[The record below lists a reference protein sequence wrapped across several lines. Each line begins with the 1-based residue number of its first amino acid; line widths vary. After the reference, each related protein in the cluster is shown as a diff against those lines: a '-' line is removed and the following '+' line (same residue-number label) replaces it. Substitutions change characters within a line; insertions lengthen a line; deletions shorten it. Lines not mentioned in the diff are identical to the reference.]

1 MQVVE
6 GVTCLPSCKEQQ
18 APRTDPNASIWILPK
33 LPSLQRSERKWNNP
47 RLIPGDFTFLQEW
60 CMDSGS
66 LPQTEERCM
75 FQPAWKYSL
84 VCYSFSVYPW
94 PLSPESSITVEYS
107 VKVLRLNVWTV
118 EELLKKPYRTNEAG
132 AGNSWHQPAA
142 HPGVPP
148 CTSGKQLE
156 GARVSQVN
164 SVVLSSL
171 HIRQWIPRHLVS
183 HVDSFFRC
191 SFQPARLFLSCR
203 ADKPSEVIKS
213 RCGSC
218 LPSLMSVHC
227 PVFRLP
233 LGRKHLLLP
242 MMKTVSGDLM
252 GCLFLLFLKSCFLTT
267 RRIYLASPSLSSN
280 SIGWVLFWVLAT
292 PGALPSPEYG
302 ITAFILPTVLVIIF
316 FILWLRKL
324 RHRALNCPRSPDE
337 Y

>member
-1 MQVVE
+1 MRQE
-6 GVTCLPSCKEQQ
+6 LETAGT
-18 APRTDPNASIWILPK
+18 
-33 LPSLQRSERKWNNP
+33 SLQP
-47 RLIPGDFTFLQEW
+47 TQV
-60 CMDSGS
+60 CH
-66 LPQTEERCM
+66 
-75 FQPAWKYSL
+75 L
-84 VCYSFSVYPW
+84 VPV
-94 PLSPESSITVEYS
+94 V
-107 VKVLRLNVWTV
+107 
-118 EELLKKPYRTNEAG
+118 
-132 AGNSWHQPAA
+132 NSWR
-142 HPGVPP
+142 
-148 CTSGKQLE
+148 

-218 LPSLMSVHC
+218 LPGLMSVHC

-316 FILWLRKL
+316 FFLWLRKL
-324 RHRALNCPRSPDE
+324 RHRALNCPWSPDG